1 MRNSKLRGVGAAMLV
16 AVFAALVLSM
26 SPEVAAEGGP
36 SPIGVWETV
45 DDNTGEA
52 KSHVRIWERGG
63 KLYGKIVK
71 LLRVADD
78 AVCDN
83 CRGNKKN
90 QPLLGMMIMWN
101 LEKSDDGWYDD
112 GRIMDP
118 DNGKTYRCKIKVTS
132 GGRKLDVRGY
142 LGISLF
148 GRTQTWNRVR

>member
-1 MRNSKLRGVGAAMLV
+1 
-16 AVFAALVLSM
+16 
-26 SPEVAAEGGP
+26 
-36 SPIGVWETV
+36 
-45 DDNTGEA
+45 
-52 KSHVRIWERGG
+52 VRIWERGG

-101 LEKSDDGWYDD
+101 LEKQDDEWYDD

-118 DNGKTYRCKIKVTS
+118 DNGKTYRCKIRVTS